1 MVYVNTASSYRKM
14 KRKSLADFTEF
25 VSVKISDTA
34 IVNCNLKYISIAILI
49 THSRPI
55 RLHFRFWSFPILILC
70 LLFHKS
76 DLAIVGEL
84 KLKLFFRALL
94 NIKYKVKT
102 LQCFFKHVVP
112 ENFPQNICC
121 SSTTDKLTPSGLLSE
136 ANTLLHTGYRC
147 SSPEVKWLKR
157 EADQSLPSANV
168 KKTWIY
174 APTPPYVFMK
184 LVVS

>member
-1 MVYVNTASSYRKM
+1 MLFKKTDNLYISYQFTLNFKLVCVLTWRKLNTMVYVNTASSYRKM

-121 SSTTDKLTPSGLLSE
+121 SSTTTRLQDCSQRQTLSYPMD
-136 ANTLLHTGYRC
+136 TD
-147 SSPEVKWLKR
+147 V
-157 EADQSLPSANV
+157 LPRR
-168 KKTWIY
+168 
-174 APTPPYVFMK
+174 
-184 LVVS
+184 